1 MNVTITGRHMETT
14 EAIKD
19 YIQNA
24 LEKVKEHF
32 DKVIDVKVILSVE
45 KRRHI
50 AEINLHAN
58 GLRINAKD
66 ASSDLYTSVDSA
78 ISKIDKQICK
88 FKDRI
93 MSHKPRRS
101 KDSLDY
107 DHQIIEVLGAA
118 INENGHEEEGLK
130 HRVIKRE
137 QVPVKPM
144 SVDEAALQLE
154 LLHEPFVV
162 FSNAKTEQINVLYD
176 CGDGTL
182 GLIEPRF

>member
-1 MNVTITGRHMETT
+1 MNITITGRHMETT
-14 EAIKD
+14 SAIKD
-19 YIQNA
+19 YIRSS
-24 LEKVKEHF
+24 LDKVKVHF

-78 ISKIDKQICK
+78 VNKIERQVSK

-93 MSHKPRRS
+93 VNHKPRRS
-101 KDSLDY
+101 KESQEY
-107 DHQIIEVLGAA
+107 DHQIIEVLSAA
-118 INENGHEEEGLK
+118 ESDNGHEEDTLK
-130 HRVIKRE
+130 HRVIRHEK
-137 QVPVKPM
+137 VPVKPM
-144 SVDEAALQLE
+144 SIDEAALQLE
-154 LLHEPFVV
+154 LLREPFLV
-162 FSNAKTEQINVLYD
+162 FSNAESEQVNVLYD
-176 CGDGTL
+176 IGDGTY